1 MTNPPQTPSWRDV
14 EASLTGE
21 IRGGR
26 LAPGQRLPPEPALM
40 ARFSVGR
47 HSIRRALAE
56 LEARGLVRARQGSGT
71 YVRDEPVLDYR
82 LSERTRFSRNLLG
95 QGREPSGETLRETHG
110 AAPPDVAEALR
121 LPPGELVHNI
131 LRLGRAD
138 GVPINLSDAW
148 YPVRRFP
155 GLTDGLTGTRADGA
169 GTSEVLA
176 TYGVADYRRA
186 HSTILTRLPTAAEA
200 RLLDQPANQ
209 PVLVVRKVDTDL
221 SGVPIAFSET
231 AWAGERVQFSV
242 ENAPPAPAENAPP
255 AHIDNAPPAQ
265 ALASQERIADVDH

>member
-1 MTNPPQTPSWRDV
+1 
-14 EASLTGE
+14 
-21 IRGGR
+21 
-26 LAPGQRLPPEPALM
+26 M

-110 AAPPDVAEALR
+110 PAPPDVAEALR
-121 LPPGELVHNI
+121 LPPGEPVHNI

-138 GVPINLSDAW
+138 GVPVNLSDAW

-155 GLTDGLTGTRADGA
+155 GLTVQRTGGV

-186 HSTILTRLPTAAEA
+186 RSTILTRLPTTAEA

-242 ENAPPAPAENAPP
+242 ENAPPAQAENAPP